1 MNTKENNQIK
11 SLRVNMKKE
20 ETSPLCQ
27 QCTGFKKCLAETSG
41 KPFQQELMRKRTYC
55 SRFDNKNKEPRL
67 FPFLQP
73 YEVDIFNAVNKNMN
87 ISLFK

>member
-1 MNTKENNQIK
+1 MNIKEKNKMNR
-11 SLRVNMKKE
+11 LRVNMKKE
-20 ETSPLCQ
+20 DTSPLCQ

-55 SRFDNKNKEPRL
+55 SRFDNKDKAPRL

-73 YEVDIFNAVNKNMN
+73 YEVDVFNAVNKNRELV
-87 ISLFK
+87 S